1 VPPSNGTNSRTPDII
16 SEAIKS
22 NSGCPRIMGI
32 LNVTPDSFHEASRVQ
47 HIDQAISSAIKMWRD
62 GATWV
67 DIGGESTRPN
77 AEPVSIEEEISRVIP
92 VIEAI
97 RKVNQNDL
105 ISIDTRN
112 YEVAKKAIEAGADM
126 INDVSGLRDV
136 KMYDYVLDNKIPIC
150 IMHMQNNPHNMQNSP
165 NYLDVVN
172 EVSETLIETTSRLIS
187 SGFPQ
192 DLICIDPG
200 IGFGKTQEHN
210 VKLLKAGK
218 AILGKNQ
225 FSLLWGVSRKSLIG
239 QLCELEKTSDRLAG
253 TLGSSAIAFNYG
265 IDIIRVHDVKE
276 NYDLLKVMDSIH
288 NSPND

>member
-1 VPPSNGTNSRTPDII
+1 
-16 SEAIKS
+16 
-22 NSGCPRIMGI
+22 MGI
-32 LNVTPDSFHEASRVQ
+32 LNVTPDSFFSESRVSGVEN
-47 HIDQAISSAIKMWRD
+47 AVIKAKLMIEQ
-62 GATWV
+62 GATWI
-67 DIGGESTRPN
+67 DIGGESTRPG
-77 AEPVSIEEEISRVIP
+77 AETITIDEEINRVIP
-92 VIEAI
+92 LISKLRELNPDI
-97 RKVNQNDL
+97 M

-172 EVSETLIETTSRLIS
+172 EVSETLIDTTSRLIS